1 MVPSFISMAQA
12 RKILAI
18 GKSINFLR
26 QVCEDHSPI
35 NGREVLKRALENS
48 NGTDWF
54 VSFEAPLIL
63 KLFLR

>member
-1 MVPSFISMAQA
+1 MVPSFISMAQT

-35 NGREVLKRALENS
+35 NGREMLKKALENS
-48 NGTDWF
+48 NGTVWF
-54 VSFEAPLIL
+54 VSLQAPLIL
-63 KLFLR
+63 KLFLT